1 MIQLW
6 SAWNFSWFLLGKN
19 NLVPFNHPLKAS
31 IFVTSLLGGYMI
43 YIYPRKITIKIGNY
57 KIKPSYSC
65 LVMGDILFHQIP
77 MAYVLYIE
85 NKKEL
90 NTLCSKDNTC
100 GAWVLLPFSGWYLTS
115 KILRINFDKI
125 YGIKMNYLVGAACTL
140 FTGHSLF
147 YHLLKNKKD

>member
-1 MIQLW
+1 
-6 SAWNFSWFLLGKN
+6 
-19 NLVPFNHPLKAS
+19 
-31 IFVTSLLGGYMI
+31 MI